1 MRAVSVIN
9 AMLFYLVIINY
20 ANANGETFKE
30 SLDASDAKM
39 GSRTFSIKI
48 DKSRLIFNEDE
59 FGEILTVYNTH
70 EYPVLVQT
78 YLLNEDKQTKNNK
91 FISTPPIFKLDANQ
105 QSKIRIVPKAVTS
118 DSGNK
123 ESLSWVCVK
132 GIPPKTGDVWDEGY
146 EKSPKKSNL
155 MVNIAVSNCIKLIAR
170 PPSLPPIDSNS
181 KLKVNWKI
189 SKGKL
194 VAFNLTPYYINFNS
208 LAVNEKVISNGE
220 YVAPYSRKEITVNGG
235 IRKGQNVSWE
245 FITDLGGVSKVVD
258 DVLE

>member
-78 YLLNEDKQTKNNK
+78 YLLNEDKQTKT
-91 FISTPPIFKLDANQ
+91 I
-105 QSKIRIVPKAVTS
+105 
-118 DSGNK
+118 
-123 ESLSWVCVK
+123 
-132 GIPPKTGDVWDEGY
+132 
-146 EKSPKKSNL
+146 NL
-155 MVNIAVSNCIKLIAR
+155 
-170 PPSLPPIDSNS
+170 
-181 KLKVNWKI
+181 
-189 SKGKL
+189 
-194 VAFNLTPYYINFNS
+194 
-208 LAVNEKVISNGE
+208 LAHHLYLN
-220 YVAPYSRKEITVNGG
+220 
-235 IRKGQNVSWE
+235 
-245 FITDLGGVSKVVD
+245 
-258 DVLE
+258 